1 MADDLRSPLGQ
12 AAAPSAAADDEP
24 DENTFAHKLAIGHQE
39 IDRIVDE
46 AEQIYNMQPTEWLPL
61 APIGQMML
69 HEMYEDVD
77 ELEDA
82 LGGSFEEFMKILP
95 QFEVRTS
102 PESVVEYKVRPVDP
116 DAPPTLM
123 TLRVAC
129 RRDLWRV
136 LYKSPDACIRFP
148 ALEFEIGADSKRRID
163 SVYNHITSAVWNLS
177 SHLRGSANAGGEAAS
192 GADAITD
199 LCEKLNEMLDVEEPF
214 EIVVDDPTGAS
225 IFKPDDGID
234 VVTL

>member
-1 MADDLRSPLGQ
+1 MGFEDEVL
-12 AAAPSAAADDEP
+12 AAAGRHEEARNLYGKTLGDDDDDE
-24 DENTFAHKLAIGHQE
+24 DASSSV
-39 IDRIVDE
+39 IV
-46 AEQIYNMQPTEWLPL
+46 
-61 APIGQMML
+61 
-69 HEMYEDVD
+69 
-77 ELEDA
+77 
-82 LGGSFEEFMKILP
+82 
-95 QFEVRTS
+95 
-102 PESVVEYKVRPVDP
+102 VDP

-214 EIVVDDPTGAS
+214 EIVVDDPIGAS